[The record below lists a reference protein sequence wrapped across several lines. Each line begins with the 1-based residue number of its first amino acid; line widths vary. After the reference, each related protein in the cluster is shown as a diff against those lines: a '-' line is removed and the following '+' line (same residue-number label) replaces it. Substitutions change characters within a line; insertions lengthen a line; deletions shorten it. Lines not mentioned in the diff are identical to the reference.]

1 MLDIFNFC
9 LPDFGASTI
18 VPFQQRSIRKSDLK
32 NVSQCLILL
41 LRTCASLAL
50 RDIKDEQIKGMW
62 SMWSF

>member
-9 LPDFGASTI
+9 LPDFGTTI
-18 VPFQQRSIRKSDLK
+18 VPFQQRSISKPDLK